1 MANDKQLLA
10 SFEGPNGKAEVF
22 EVSTPSDKPHVE
34 LIQYEIVFK
43 GESQLRM
50 TMGEA
55 SVVAS
60 ALTGDPRMQGYVET
74 GRR

>member
-1 MANDKQLLA
+1 MEDKELLA
-10 SFEGPNGKAEVF
+10 TFEGPRGKAEVF
-22 EVSTPSDKPHVE
+22 EVTKPGDRPLVE
-34 LIQYEIVFK
+34 QIVYEIEFK
-43 GESQLRM
+43 GETHTRM

-60 ALTGDPRMQGYVET
+60 GLTGDPRYQGYVET